1 MQSWS
6 KRVLEEANLFNPA
19 FCATLLAKAAYE
31 FAKKAHRPLPFTLT
45 FLVLPIVLHQ
55 GTRSAL
61 PATAITALLPWIQDH
76 REQLVDFALR
86 VQRLRA
92 ITQEGIL
99 FGVQHATLA
108 LTESGDIAVG
118 ERRHTVTEKRTDLFT
133 DEAREC
139 VDRAGFIGR
148 WFAAA
153 GTTATIYAAW
163 GIRP

>member
-6 KRVLEEANLFNPA
+6 DRVIEEANLFNPA
-19 FCATLLAKAAYE
+19 FCAALLGKSADE
-31 FAKKAHRPLPFTLT
+31 FVKKAHHPLPFAVT

-55 GTRSAL
+55 ATRRSL
-61 PATAITALLPWIQDH
+61 PGSTITSLLTWIQTN
-76 REQLVDFALR
+76 REQLVDFAVR
-86 VQRLRA
+86 VQRLRR
-92 ITQEGIL
+92 ITREALL
-99 FGVQHATLA
+99 FGVQHQALA
-108 LTESGDIAVG
+108 ITNTGDLDVG
-118 ERRHTVTEKRTDLFT
+118 AKRRAATEKRTELFT

-163 GIRP
+163 GVVP